1 MEKIKDSVVIEFSDV
16 ETLLSSFVTIN
27 KKTEDNKKESFM
39 SIIDK
44 INIPV
49 GKHLL
54 DELDDYSDNSFIC
67 DYSQN
72 DLSLVLDS
80 GGSIKNKPKTETKI
94 AKSRLKTQVSPKNKK
109 PSITGTNS
117 KINRKQ
123 NEKDFG
129 YATTK
134 LNPKNG
140 HHLNGENQDFNKKK
154 V

>member
-1 MEKIKDSVVIEFSDV
+1 MEFSDV
-16 ETLLSSFVTIN
+16 ETILGSFVSLN

-49 GKHLL
+49 GKHLI

-94 AKSRLKTQVSPKNKK
+94 VKSRLKTEVSPKNKK
-109 PSITGTNS
+109 PSIAGGHTKMN
-117 KINRKQ
+117 NRKQ

-129 YATTK
+129 FATMK
-134 LNPKNG
+134 LNQKNG
-140 HHLNGENQDFNKKK
+140 HHMNGENQDFNKKK